1 MNKTFFIQRTYYKLF
16 KWNIFTKTE
25 VYTELNGESSPDKVI
40 ELLVEE
46 EYFQREFNLKNEEDD
61 KK

>member
-1 MNKTFFIQRTYYKLF
+1 MNKTFFIQRTYYKFF

-25 VYTELNGESSPDKVI
+25 VYTELNGESSPDRVI